1 MPVIDFLMTFPCYI
15 PLRENGQPY
24 TFNAEGVDAVAVFTD
39 EDLQNRFFEQTS
51 FQLDRL
57 RIRATI
63 PNSQYLSETLR
74 KFDRCQTSSGRL
86 LSHVLIDPSGPRART
101 YSIAAFVAHLEQAE

>member
-15 PLRENGQPY
+15 PLRANGRPH
-24 TFNAEGVDAVAVFTD
+24 TFNAEGDDAVAVFTD
-39 EDLQNRFFEQTS
+39 EDLLNRFFEQS
-51 FQLDRL
+51 PFGPESL

-63 PNSQYLSETLR
+63 ADSQSLSETLR
-74 KFDRCQTSSGRL
+74 KFDGCQSTSGRA

-101 YSIAAFVAHLEQAE
+101 YSIAQFVAHLALDV